1 MDVKLT
7 IYSEEKERFSRVI
20 SLPCVIGR
28 GKQCDVAIV
37 HPLVSRRHC
46 EIYEENGCVMT
57 RDLGSLNGTFYH
69 RTRIG
74 RGVNIPMGDSFTI
87 GKLHFKIEEPSDERE
102 RNAVASPKDVNEL
115 PQPPVAP
122 PPQVELPMP
131 PTSSPQPS
139 EPVKTQAPPQPRV
152 IRPDIIDLPPTASEP
167 NKSAAY
173 ELDSSGELADDS
185 SVVIDLDSFLASDQ
199 SSELASGSTSEDI
212 EEADSHENDDLF
224 DLDAYLNDN

>member
-7 IYSEEKERFSRVI
+7 IYSEEKEHFSRVV

-74 RGVNIPMGDSFTI
+74 RGVNIPLGDSFTI
-87 GKLHFKIEEPSDERE
+87 GKLHFKVEDPNAAPVE
-102 RNAVASPKDVNEL
+102 RNAVATPMNVESEMRPSERERVRPDLEL
-115 PQPPVAP
+115 TPEPPRDDASRDAR
-122 PPQVELPMP
+122 PPQTKNDVE
-131 PTSSPQPS
+131 QP
-139 EPVKTQAPPQPRV
+139 
-152 IRPDIIDLPPTASEP
+152 
-167 NKSAAY
+167 
-173 ELDSSGELADDS
+173 LDLADD
-185 SVVIDLDSFLASDQ
+185 SVVIDLDNFLASDASVEQ
-199 SSELASGSTSEDI
+199 SNEQEPEEEEL
-212 EEADSHENDDLF
+212 L
-224 DLDAYLNDN
+224 DLDSYLNDN

>member
-7 IYSEEKERFSRVI
+7 IYSEEKEHFSRVV

-74 RGVNIPMGDSFTI
+74 RGVNIPLGDSFTI
-87 GKLHFKIEEPSDERE
+87 GKLHFKVEDPNAAPVE
-102 RNAVASPKDVNEL
+102 RNAVATPMNVESEMRPSERERVRPDLEL
-115 PQPPVAP
+115 TPEPPRAAAHDAK
-122 PPQVELPMP
+122 PPQTKNDEE
-131 PTSSPQPS
+131 QP
-139 EPVKTQAPPQPRV
+139 
-152 IRPDIIDLPPTASEP
+152 
-167 NKSAAY
+167 
-173 ELDSSGELADDS
+173 LDLADD
-185 SVVIDLDSFLASDQ
+185 SVVIDLDNFLASDASVEQ
-199 SSELASGSTSEDI
+199 SNEQEPEEEEL
-212 EEADSHENDDLF
+212 L
-224 DLDAYLNDN
+224 DLDSYLNDN

>member
-7 IYSEEKERFSRVI
+7 IYSEEKEHFSRVV

-74 RGVNIPMGDSFTI
+74 RGVNIPLGDSFTI
-87 GKLHFKIEEPSDERE
+87 GKLHFKVEDPNATPVE
-102 RNAVASPKDVNEL
+102 RNAVATPMN
-115 PQPPVAP
+115 
-122 PPQVELPMP
+122 VESEMR
-131 PTSSPQPS
+131 PS
-139 EPVKTQAPPQPRV
+139 ERERV
-152 IRPDIIDLPPTASEP
+152 RPDLELTPEPPRADARDAKPAQTKNDVEP
-167 NKSAAY
+167 P
-173 ELDSSGELADDS
+173 LDLADE
-185 SVVIDLDSFLASDQ
+185 SVVIDLDNFLASDASVEQ
-199 SSELASGSTSEDI
+199 SNEQEPEEEEL
-212 EEADSHENDDLF
+212 L
-224 DLDAYLNDN
+224 DLDSYLNDN